1 MPAILNSNS
10 VDGTVLTDC
19 RLFFVVTLM
28 GKKTE
33 IVWAGVCQAGFGEFP
48 FNSQYQQLLH
58 TPPSLS
64 HIHTLIIVL

>member
-1 MPAILNSNS
+1 MPAIINYNS

-58 TPPSLS
+58 TPPFLTYTHSA
-64 HIHTLIIVL
+64 VLL